1 MKRNLI
7 RWKIYKTPFGPGST
21 HHPWSTQVPGEYG
34 SIGFPIA
41 VLIRLIS
48 EFIIIPHGASGKHLD
63 GTGGSIKCTEEQTG
77 KKESPKIKCTTV
89 HTRAHDRVHT
99 VDSLCVSS
107 LQLFLPSGKVVA
119 VRRAEN
125 SENSLPS
132 PLRVQAGWI
141 TLAPDVIAVPPLG
154 RSEVKCRPPFP
165 RGHTHTHTLS

>member
-1 MKRNLI
+1 MSLVRSGT
-7 RWKIYKTPFGPGST
+7 RSGADSADFGIH
-21 HHPWSTQVPGEYG
+21 HHPARSLRKTFGRNGRQYQVYRRTNGEK
-34 SIGFPIA
+34 
-41 VLIRLIS
+41 R
-48 EFIIIPHGASGKHLD
+48 K
-63 GTGGSIKCTEEQTG
+63 
-77 KKESPKIKCTTV
+77 PKIKCTTV

-119 VRRAEN
+119 VRRAVN

-165 RGHTHTHTLS
+165 RGHTHTYIELKPGKANSRPAPNRTEPGSI